1 MSSYYNVMK
10 LEINNR
16 NKFGDFTDIWKL
28 NKTLLNIQWS
38 NRKHKC
44 QAEITRSN
52 RKHFMM
58 NK

>member
-44 QAEITRSN
+44 QTEITRSN